1 MLVIIAFPILL
12 IISLVGVVMWVV
24 LLPVKIV
31 CCPVGCAVQL
41 AWDVVEWVIK
51 APFRGLLWA
60 SGKPWRPVQAPKT
73 EGGNE
78 HAHAV

>member
-1 MLVIIAFPILL
+1 M
-12 IISLVGVVMWVV
+12 ISLVGVVVWLV

-60 SGKPWRPVQAPKT
+60 SGKPWRPVGAIP
-73 EGGNE
+73 EGGDGGGV
-78 HAHAV
+78 HAV